1 VLEGLA
7 FRSGDPVQQPVLST
21 QPVSNK

>member
-7 FRSGDPVQQPVLST
+7 FRSGHPVQQPVLST
-21 QPVSNK
+21 QPESNK